1 MNKKII
7 LFGSG
12 AYGLR
17 VLQALEKKN
26 VYAFC
31 DNACKTEGSRYEI
44 PYITVDHLREIVAE
58 SIILLTM
65 NSANSKVVARQLLEE
80 GIDDF
85 VIINDAL
92 IDRVEIDP
100 SKFLDELKDDAKR
113 YRLEKNQYIEMANN
127 FEKQLDY
134 LEQLADIKSLKK
146 ATGYLAYVQEDTAR
160 VAKLI
165 LRDVKELALLPF
177 LIAGSLLG
185 YYRKGG
191 FFFWDDFV
199 CKM

>member
-1 MNKKII
+1 M
-7 LFGSG
+7 
-12 AYGLR
+12 
-17 VLQALEKKN
+17 
-26 VYAFC
+26 YAFC

-113 YRLEKNQYIEMANN
+113 YRLEKI
-127 FEKQLDY
+127 
-134 LEQLADIKSLKK
+134 STLKW
-146 ATGYLAYVQEDTAR
+146 LI
-160 VAKLI
+160 I
-165 LRDVKELALLPF
+165 LRNSWT
-177 LIAGSLLG
+177 IWNSLQISN
-185 YYRKGG
+185 R
-191 FFFWDDFV
+191 
-199 CKM
+199 